1 MGYELDRLMQ
11 QFGVSTPTL
20 SYSGMPM
27 PMKPDDL
34 STTASSTDKANY
46 DALLAKYNA
55 DMPLYNSNQAM
66 YKTYSDEYKN
76 RLANTSLY
84 DAPQFRRGITSSPG
98 TGMFADQYSPVTG
111 GQNATVNQNSY
122 NMPTALIGPT
132 GLTGLTGLTGTTIT
146 PAAALDLMYRA
157 STSGASTADFDK
169 YGGYAKVKAAA
180 TAAGFSA
187 TPEWQKSYEQSL
199 RNTGTTGLTGTGT
212 TGLTGT
218 TTGTGTTAGTTT
230 GTGTTAGTGTTT
242 GTGTTAGTTTAVANS
257 PSRDEIIAAIN
268 ASRLEKFSD
277 ADAIAAGRTN
287 KFTDA
292 DIVKGLASK
301 GVTGEQTIGAFTPA
315 GTTRTPEEITAAI
328 AASRGQGF
336 NDADIA
342 TGLLRYLPNSAAAT
356 AALAANPIPINKN
369 VGGYAHGGAVHHYEF
384 GGGVTGSMAEAQE
397 LIKALESG
405 TLTRYEREEA
415 LSKIAEIYRKIDQ
428 EPSQLATMSMYSAPQ
443 FQRNQRAVLNEPIYN
458 MPTALRVLQTVPK
471 TTPYVLPYDG
481 GNGSPAGGERSSNP
495 AWDAMTSEEK
505 AAFYSANPMFGAI
518 TRAGQNIL
526 GITSLGTLQNS
537 LVPDFV
543 REQQAI
549 AKGTE
554 AYSGLRNF
562 GKESTIPSG
571 GMISPGLF
579 DPYAGDS
586 AKDAGRAA
594 ALAASIAEAREA
606 QQAQAQDAAAMAN
619 AAASLAA
626 AEAPSFTPADYG
638 PSGSPDFGS
647 FSSSFDSGGYEGGGY
662 YNQGGYVDS
671 YAQGG
676 AVRHYQAGGDVMSS
690 MAEAERL
697 IKALEGGKLTKN
709 EREDAMSR
717 VAEIYRR
724 LDEEPVQAAPENLVT
739 RQIASAMP
747 ERLMSAVPEAPEP
760 SGGDLIQPMPESIKL
775 TPREI
780 EQAIFSA
787 SPLTALKETV
797 AIPPTVAEAA
807 PLVRPVDPRLF
818 GESDEV
824 ATGPGYSP
832 MDPRLYG
839 ESDEVATGKGYS
851 PLDPRLFGETDEVAT
866 GKGYSPF
873 DPRLFGEAGDA
884 VTNTYGYSMPVVAR
898 AAPPAVDRTLL
909 NLAAKYARPGF
920 TPKFAAGSIDPGPDR
935 MALISRAA
943 IANKIANPV
952 INIQP
957 EYADDSASRLS
968 MDKPQDTTIPMSP
981 TMAMLQKMLLDN
993 QSQKSPYADEL
1004 RVARAAATAQT
1015 KAFND
1020 MLEKAIKGQDDNKP
1034 SNAEM
1039 YFRLAAAF
1047 GAPTKTGNFFES
1059 LAEVNKS
1066 MAEQAKETRL
1076 AGKAGQALRLQLSL
1090 EGAKAGMTAAKEDV
1104 TALRALTSE
1113 EMKEKAAYGRDLIK
1127 EYFKSGEAQS
1137 TFGKQAQD
1145 EGLIPG
1151 TPKYQARVTAISD
1164 EALRRATAG
1173 ADAAGAAAQAS
1184 LASIEAS
1191 REARLLA
1198 QKKFDAAQDK
1208 AKANAAR
1215 LSEPELKLKIET
1227 EDMIG
1232 TTEQAMNNLRRA
1244 YALNPSTFDNSLPDL
1259 AQRKILEAAGRE
1271 DPKVVATRV
1280 LENILEKAALSSLKA
1295 TFPGAI
1301 SDGERTA
1308 LMNTV
1313 GLGSKSIEERKL
1325 IMESGYEALKS
1336 VSERAKKR
1344 LKLINEGLYRTTA
1357 PAIAEETE

>member
-132 GLTGLTGLTGTTIT
+132 GLTGLTGTTIT
-146 PAAALDLMYRA
+146 PAAALDLMYRS
-157 STSGASTADFDK
+157 STSGASTADFNR
-169 YGGYAKVKAAA
+169 YGGYDKVKAAA

-199 RNTGTTGLTGTGT
+199 RNTGTTGLTGTTVGTGTTAGTTAGTT
-212 TGLTGT
+212 TGLTGL
-218 TTGTGTTAGTTT
+218 TGTGTTAGTT
-230 GTGTTAGTGTTT
+230 AGT
-242 GTGTTAGTTTAVANS
+242 GTTTAVANP

-336 NDADIA
+336 SDADIA

-369 VGGYAHGGAVHHYEF
+369 VGGYAHGGAVRHYEF
-384 GGGVTGSMAEAQE
+384 GEGVTGSMAEAQE

-405 TLTRYEREEA
+405 TLTGYEREEA

-458 MPTALRVLQTVPK
+458 MPTAAPVLQTAAK
-471 TTPYVLPYDG
+471 TNPYVLPYDG

-554 AYSGLRNF
+554 AYSGFRNF

-586 AKDAGRAA
+586 AKDADRAA

-606 QQAQAQDAAAMAN
+606 RDIENAQAAQAQQAQAAAMAN
-619 AAASLAA
+619 AAAQAA
-626 AEAPSFTPADYG
+626 ANEAT
-638 PSGSPDFGS
+638 
-647 FSSSFDSGGYEGGGY
+647 GGGGGY
-662 YNQGGYVDS
+662 GSGAGEGGSQPGGSGTGDGGYGPQAKGGYIGS

-676 AVRHYQAGGDVMSS
+676 PVRHYQAGGDVGDFEPSQDFKD
-690 MAEAERL
+690 AE
-697 IKALEGGKLTKN
+697 KLTAVLASRKLSPY
-709 EREDAMSR
+709 EREDIESKLE
-717 VAEIYRR
+717 EIYEKIKRR
-724 LDEEPVQAAPENLVT
+724 RAQKEPEVLTEPVPLPESLVT

-787 SPLTALKETV
+787 SPLTALKEAV
-797 AIPPTVAEAA
+797 AKPYPVAEAT

-824 ATGPGYSP
+824 ATG
-832 MDPRLYG
+832 
-839 ESDEVATGKGYS
+839 KGYS
-851 PLDPRLFGETDEVAT
+851 PLDPRLYGETDEVAT
-866 GKGYSPF
+866 GPGYSPF

-884 VTNTYGYSMPVVAR
+884 ALVPTYGYSPPVVAR

-909 NLAAKYARPGF
+909 NLAAKYAKPGF
-920 TPKFAAGSIDPGPDR
+920 TPTFASGSIDPGADQ

-968 MDKPQDTTIPMSP
+968 IDKPQDTTIPMSP
-981 TMAMLQKMLLDN
+981 NMAMLQKMLLAN
-993 QSQKSPYADEL
+993 QSQASPLLAEF
-1004 RVARAAATAQT
+1004 RAARTASEAKT
-1015 KAFND
+1015 AAFND
-1020 MLEKAIKGQDDNKP
+1020 MLTKAIKGQDDNKP

-1076 AGKAGQALRLQLSL
+1076 AGKAGQALRLQLGL
-1090 EGAKAGMTAAKEDV
+1090 EGAKAGMTAAREDV
-1104 TALRALTSE
+1104 TALRALASE
-1113 EMKEKAAYGRDLIK
+1113 EMKEKAAAQRELIK

-1145 EGLIPG
+1145 EGFTPG
-1151 TPKYQARVTAISD
+1151 TSKYQARVSALSD
-1164 EALRRATAG
+1164 EALRRMTAG
-1173 ADAAGAAAQAS
+1173 ADAAAAAAQAS
-1184 LASIEAS
+1184 LASIEAG
-1191 REARLLA
+1191 RETRILA
-1198 QKKFDAAQDK
+1198 EKKFEASEAAR
-1208 AKANAAR
+1208 KANAAK
-1215 LSEPELKLKIET
+1215 LSGPELKLKSET
-1227 EDMIG
+1227 EDLVAS
-1232 TTEQAMNNLRRA
+1232 TEQALKNLQRA
-1244 YALNPSTFDNSLPDL
+1244 YALNPNTFDNSLPDL

-1271 DPKVVATRV
+1271 DPKVVATRE
-1280 LENILEKAALSSLKA
+1280 LENLLSK
-1295 TFPGAI
+1295 GAI
-1301 SDGERTA
+1301 EKLRASFGGSPTEGERKI
-1308 LMNTV
+1308 LLSLE
-1313 GLGSKSIEERKL
+1313 GLESKSIKERSL
-1325 IMESGYEALKS
+1325 IMLNAYDALKTTQA
-1336 VSERAKKR
+1336 RHKAR
-1344 LKLINEGLYRTTA
+1344 LKDIVEGVYRTTT
-1357 PAIAEETE
+1357 PSIAGETE